1 MAYTKSVIPWRY
13 LSKVTLYTLFL
24 LLLQSFWVS
33 HFSRPELRIDLLL
46 PLMFGAAVEWP
57 PFLSIIWASL
67 WGFVADTLSG
77 KFWGFHVGSYVVAI
91 CLVNITAERF
101 EFHNPLYQMLFV
113 GACALGQS
121 VALGLFLIVE
131 APEQMAMP
139 ATYTTLLLRSV
150 ATMILAPIITY
161 PVWNIRGSNL

>member
-1 MAYTKSVIPWRY
+1 MAYIRKTIPWQY
-13 LSKVTLYTLFL
+13 LSKVTLYILFL

-33 HFSRPELRIDLLL
+33 NFSRSELRIDLLL

-57 PFLSIIWASL
+57 PFLSIIWAL
-67 WGFVADTLSG
+67 AWGFVADTLSG
-77 KFWGFHVGSYVVAI
+77 KFWGFHVGSYVVLI

-101 EFHNPLYQMLFV
+101 ELHNPLYQMLFV

-121 VALGLFLIVE
+121 MALGLFLIVQ

-139 ATYTTLLLRSV
+139 STYVSLLGRSLV
-150 ATMILAPIITY
+150 TMILAPIITY
-161 PVWNIRGSNL
+161 PVWNIRGGNL